1 MKTQIMSLLRNCK
14 LQASSLI
21 ESVMAIAII
30 SICISMATLVY
41 VKLLRS
47 DYELAYYKAKQKIAL
62 LHLETI
68 EKQLFDDEVYSFESY
83 TIIKQVKEYSFGINQ
98 VDFELKTNTKKEV
111 QHYLVKVTAVEE
123 TY

>member
-1 MKTQIMSLLRNCK
+1 MNSLRNCK

-41 VKLLRS
+41 VKLLQS

-62 LHLETI
+62 LHLKTI
-68 EKQLFDDEVYSFESY
+68 EEQLFDDEIYGFESY
-83 TIIKQVKEYSFGINQ
+83 SVTKQVTAYSPGINQ
-98 VDFELKTNTKKEV
+98 VDFELKTKTKTET
-111 QHYLVKVTAVEE
+111 QHFLVKVKTIEE
-123 TY
+123 TN